1 MNHARGCTYVS
12 DDSEDQFV
20 EHAAARQIQF
30 LERSLV
36 DLRGRN
42 VSDLLVL
49 EVLEQLVEV
58 AVVLTE
64 RLLVLHAQRPGKR
77 RPVLRDPLLQLLL
90 AALDLVDVAGL
101 GGRGLT
107 GHGNV
112 LLLRAD
118 RLASGAGGQCRNLAE
133 ERLQTILAD
142 VLEWPVL
149 VPLHACTPFG
159 QGLGAESGRGEGGG
173 GGSCGAVPPG

>member
-49 EVLEQLVEV
+49 EVLEQL
-58 AVVLTE
+58 
-64 RLLVLHAQRPGKR
+64 QY
-77 RPVLRDPLLQLLL
+77 
-90 AALDLVDVAGL
+90 
-101 GGRGLT
+101 
-107 GHGNV
+107 
-112 LLLRAD
+112 
-118 RLASGAGGQCRNLAE
+118 
-133 ERLQTILAD
+133 
-142 VLEWPVL
+142 
-149 VPLHACTPFG
+149 
-159 QGLGAESGRGEGGG
+159 
-173 GGSCGAVPPG
+173 